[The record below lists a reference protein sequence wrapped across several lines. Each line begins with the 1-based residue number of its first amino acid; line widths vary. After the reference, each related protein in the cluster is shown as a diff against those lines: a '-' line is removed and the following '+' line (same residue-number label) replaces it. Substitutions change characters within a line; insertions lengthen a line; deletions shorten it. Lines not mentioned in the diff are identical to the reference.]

1 MELDTVI
8 LLMSAVGIHCRSVT
22 VISPSCVMAGILST
36 TAFILGVE
44 NGLKLIESY
53 YRAEGCITTEKFRSK
68 TNKFDEHI
76 VS

>member
-1 MELDTVI
+1 M
-8 LLMSAVGIHCRSVT
+8 
-22 VISPSCVMAGILST
+22 ISPSCVMAGILST